1 MMTTGRKRGRP
12 RKIRPFFEDPI
23 VEQKRLEKCRVEGR
37 DPYPQF
43 KHVPCAAERS
53 LRKDVMPGVPM
64 SLVLLMNSCDED
76 GRPYCSPAAEAKW
89 DEARAKRQQAA
100 QDGADDPKAKR
111 QNYAATAVSDFAD
124 TIRRMAARGQTRS
137 AALSAVNK
145 KLMVEASGSACIGR
159 SEFYRHLAASGI
171 WPRKT
176 VR

>member
-53 LRKDVMPGVPM
+53 LRKDVMPGVPI
-64 SLVLLMNSCDED
+64 SLVLAINSCDEY
-76 GRPYCSPAAEAKW
+76 GRPYCSPATEAKW
-89 DEARAKRQQAA
+89 AEAQAKRQQAA
-100 QDGADDPKAKR
+100 RDGADMIKGNR
-111 QNYAATAVSDFAD
+111 NNCAATAVSDFAD
-124 TIRRMAARGQTRS
+124 DIRRVAASGKARS
-137 AALSAVNK
+137 AALRAVNQ
-145 KLMVEASGSACIGR
+145 KLVASGSACISR

-171 WPRKT
+171 WP
-176 VR
+176 